1 MTTHRG
7 RRARGAPRVSVVMA
21 VYNGAGYVREAI
33 DSVLGQ
39 TLEDLE
45 FVIVDDCST
54 DATRDIVRSY
64 DDPRVVFVENTSNCG
79 QTRSLN
85 RGLRLAAAELIAR
98 QDADD
103 ISEPAR
109 LARQVT
115 FLEAHREIA
124 MLGTWYRKIDAAGNV
139 LGHRSLP
146 CEPTDLRWCLLFFTP
161 FVHSSVMFRRS
172 VLAEVGL
179 YNEALIYA
187 QDHELWSRIAA
198 VKPVANLAEPLVR
211 FRVHPASMTETH
223 GDIVERESRMRVL
236 NMARVLGWPGAD
248 GNGEPDRRFHAM
260 RSLLFETDVVV
271 DPERLPSA
279 VKDIEELT
287 VNFLRRYALDARR
300 SRAHRAAVRRRVSQR
315 LVRAAA
321 ACARGDDWAKAWGL
335 VLLGGRLRWHTVFQ
349 RRLWLAG
356 EPCQH
361 EPARVPRIVRPAIH
375 ARA

>member
-335 VLLGGRLRWHTVFQ
+335 VLLSGRLRWHTVFQ

-356 EPCQH
+356 
-361 EPARVPRIVRPAIH
+361 ARLVLRRGMGALTRLG
-375 ARA
+375 AR

>member
-124 MLGTWYRKIDAAGNV
+124 I
-139 LGHRSLP
+139 
-146 CEPTDLRWCLLFFTP
+146 WCLLFFTP

-335 VLLGGRLRWHTVFQ
+335 VLLSGRLRWHTVFQ

-356 EPCQH
+356 
-361 EPARVPRIVRPAIH
+361 ARLVLRRGMGALTRLG
-375 ARA
+375 AR

>member
-1 MTTHRG
+1 MATGCLSNANLPRFEGLESFAGEVHHTGRWPHAGVDFRGKRVGVIGTGSTATQITT
-7 RRARGAPRVSVVMA
+7 ALVPRVARYSLFQRTAQWVMA
-21 VYNGAGYVREAI
+21 
-33 DSVLGQ
+33 Q
-39 TLEDLE
+39 
-45 FVIVDDCST
+45 
-54 DATRDIVRSY
+54 
-64 DDPRVVFVENTSNCG
+64 ENPAYTASE
-79 QTRSLN
+79 QSFF
-85 RGLRLAAAELIAR
+85 RG
-98 QDADD
+98 D
-103 ISEPAR
+103 
-109 LARQVT
+109 
-115 FLEAHREIA
+115 
-124 MLGTWYRKIDAAGNV
+124 
-139 LGHRSLP
+139 
-146 CEPTDLRWCLLFFTP
+146 
-161 FVHSSVMFRRS
+161 
-172 VLAEVGL
+172 
-179 YNEALIYA
+179 
-187 QDHELWSRIAA
+187 
-198 VKPVANLAEPLVR
+198 
-211 FRVHPASMTETH
+211 PASMTETH

-361 EPARVPRIVRPAIH
+361 EPARVPRIVRLAIH